1 MNTFLAGFICSSI
14 CYILF
19 YMLNT
24 KHIIKIAYW
33 QGEKAGFE
41 AGVKKME
48 RKYANN
54 KKTNF
59 KSKSL

>member
-1 MNTFLAGFICSSI
+1 MNTFLTGFICSSI
-14 CYILF
+14 FYILF

-24 KHIIKIAYW
+24 KHITKIAYW

-41 AGVKKME
+41 ACAKKME

-59 KSKSL
+59 KNKSL